1 MLLLRQELLDLGIL
15 VCKVILKLFNANLL
29 PGDLL
34 TRFEKLVL
42 QQLHLSKCI
51 RVVLDNL
58 VLARILRL
66 LDDEIQLL
74 VQVLHLCISLQQLLF
89 QKARVPDTRVTQVG
103 GQVATMEQKL
113 DLADSDFS
121 NFFK

>member
-1 MLLLRQELLDLGIL
+1 M
-15 VCKVILKLFNANLL
+15 FNADLL

-58 VLARILRL
+58 VLARIFRL

-74 VQVLHLCISLQQLLF
+74 VQVFHLCIPFHQLLF
-89 QKARVPDTRVTQVG
+89 QKTRVPDTRVTQVG
-103 GQVATMEQKL
+103 GQVATMEQEL
-113 DLADSDFS
+113 DLADRNFS
-121 NFFK
+121 NFFE